1 MVFRGDDAG
10 GSSALADL
18 IDEYGEALEADLGR
32 VYGVGLVEYVT
43 GRRPAREA
51 LARIAWLPRGSAY
64 AACRIER
71 HGLPSGDASDVP
83 VSVAWFEWDRR
94 AQMTADLWNITAA
107 AAASKGKPP
116 TYPSPAEKT
125 RTRRQARDRPVAGSA
140 FPALAEAAQLT

>member
-51 LARIAWLPRGSAY
+51 LARISWLPRGSAY
-64 AACRIER
+64 AALRIEH
-71 HGLPSGDASDVP
+71 HGLPPSGGDVP
-83 VSVAWFEWDRR
+83 VSVAWFEWGRR
-94 AQMTADLWNITAA
+94 EQMAADLWNVTAA
-107 AAASKGKPP
+107 ASTSNGKPP
-116 TYPSPAEKT
+116 TYPSPAETT
-125 RTRRQARDRPVAGSA
+125 RTRRPARDRMVDVSA
-140 FPALAEAAQLT
+140 FPALAEAARQN